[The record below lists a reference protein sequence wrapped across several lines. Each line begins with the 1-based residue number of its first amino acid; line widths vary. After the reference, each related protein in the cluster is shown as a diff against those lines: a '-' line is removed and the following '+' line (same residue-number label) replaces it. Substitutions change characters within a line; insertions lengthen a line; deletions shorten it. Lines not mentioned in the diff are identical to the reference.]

1 MPSLWTPPRL
11 LAAALLAVLVTVA
24 GCTGQ
29 ATTTPQSPLPPT
41 VAPTA
46 APKAVVPTAAPKVA
60 APKAVAPTTAPTAAP
75 KAVAPTAAPTAA
87 PKAVA
92 PTTVPKAVGPLTP
105 TNLAA
110 MPKVDVLVSGLDTP
124 WAIDFAP
131 DGRIFV
137 TERGGKIRTIKDGQ
151 LNPEP
156 WLTLDVAEVGES
168 GLMGLA
174 LDPNFAQNRYLYTTY
189 TYRQG
194 NQLFNRL
201 VRLRDDP
208 ASGKGVED
216 KILVDAVPTNT
227 THSGGRVRFGPD
239 GKLYWT
245 MGDAQQTQLAQ
256 NPSSLLGKV
265 MRLNPDGSAPSDN
278 PFPNSIVYSVGHRNP
293 QGLAW
298 QPGTNRLYETEH
310 GPSGGQGAGQDEVNL
325 IEPGQNYGWPTI
337 TGDQTREGLVS
348 PVAHSGTNTTW
359 APGGAAFVTQGP
371 WQGAL
376 VFVGLRGQ
384 SLYRVVLDPTDPR
397 KVQQLTPLLQGQ
409 YGRLRDIQQ
418 GPDGAL
424 YVTTS
429 NLDGRGNPP
438 RDGDK
443 VLRLTF

>member
-1 MPSLWTPPRL
+1 MPRLLVRPGL
-11 LAAALLAVLVTVA
+11 LAAALSGAVLAVA

-29 ATTTPQSPLPPT
+29 AATPPPT
-41 VAPTA
+41 SAPTA
-46 APKAVVPTAAPKVA
+46 AVKAAAPTTAAA
-60 APKAVAPTTAPTAAP
+60 APPAAAKAAAPTTAPPRPTAAPASAAP
-75 KAVAPTAAPTAA
+75 KAT
-87 PKAVA
+87 
-92 PTTVPKAVGPLTP
+92 GPLTP

-110 MPKVDVLVSGLDTP
+110 MPRVETLVSGLDTP

-137 TERGGKIRTIKDGQ
+137 TERGGRIRTIRDGQ
-151 LNPEP
+151 LDPEP

-168 GLMGLA
+168 GLMGLT
-174 LDPNFAQNRYLYTTY
+174 LDPNFAQNRYLYATY

-208 ASGKGVED
+208 ATGKGVED
-216 KILVDAVPTNT
+216 KTLVDAVPTNVN
-227 THSGGRVRFGPD
+227 HSGGRVRFGPD

-278 PFPNSIVYSVGHRNP
+278 PFPNSIVYSIGHRNP

-310 GPSGGQGAGQDEVNL
+310 GPSGGQGGGQDEVNL

-348 PVAHSGTNTTW
+348 PIAQSGTSTTW
-359 APGGAAFVTQGP
+359 APGGATFVTQGP
-371 WQGAL
+371 WSGAL

-384 SLYRVVLDPTDPR
+384 SLYRVVLDPNDSR

-429 NLDGRGNPP
+429 NLDGRGNAPP
-438 RDGDK
+438 DGDK